1 MSGKESE
8 QARASILIVDDS
20 PEHLLILREMLS
32 ETYQVVTTTSGRN
45 AIHKAFNESPDLIL
59 LDILMQDIDGYE
71 VCETLKNNPYT
82 SDIPILFISELTNP
96 VDKVKAFSAG
106 CNDFLSKPI
115 EPLEAI
121 ARIQHHL
128 KLSQLQKSLVEKN
141 KMLSQ
146 EIEQRQQAEDSLRL
160 SLGEINNI
168 KYALDQSA
176 IVSITDLQ
184 GIITYVNDKFCR
196 VSQFHRREL
205 LGQTHR
211 IINSGFHPPEFFAE
225 MWMTIAR
232 GNIWKGEIR
241 NRTKSGS
248 YYWVDAVIVPMF
260 DKEGELYQY
269 VSIRQDISDRNR
281 RTLDKIRAKVAEWQ
295 KIKAED
301 QLRLL
306 QSVVINA
313 NDSVVITDANT
324 EGRNGPNITYV
335 NEAFI
340 RKTGFAQHEV
350 IGKTP
355 RILQGPKTSQI
366 TKRRI
371 REAIQNWESC
381 RVEILNYTKAREEFW
396 AEISITPLW
405 NENGEVT
412 NWISIQRDITKR
424 KESESLVR
432 KQSLIIDQINDSV
445 IVTDMNGYISSWN
458 RGAQACFGYTTEEI
472 IGTHITKLWR
482 DEQKRSFHQSIVIPL
497 IDKKELDIEMEMN
510 TQRGSSFPANLSIS
524 LFHDDQE
531 NSVGIV
537 IYIKDISHQKRA
549 ETEIL
554 NSLKREREISQLKT
568 RFVSAVSHEY
578 RTPLATILSSLEL
591 LEHYGDFCTTEEK
604 QEYFQQIHTA
614 VDRMTDLMNDV
625 LNLNKSEAGQITF
638 QPDWLNIGLFCQDLV
653 LELQRNIKSPH
664 KISLQTKYTNLEGEM
679 DEKLLRHI
687 LTNLLSNAVKYSP
700 NGGTI
705 DFTVSCENNMAV
717 FTISDNGIGIPPE
730 SLPNLF
736 KAFVRA
742 NNVGNI
748 SGTGLGLSIVQH
760 FVSIHRGYIEAESTP
775 EIGSTFRV
783 KLPLYA
789 EKSK

>member
-1 MSGKESE
+1 MSAKTI
-8 QARASILIVDDS
+8 AREKASILIVDDS
-20 PEHLLILREMLS
+20 PENLLVLREMLS
-32 ETYQVVTTTSGRN
+32 ERYEIFSTTSGRN
-45 AIHKAFNESPDLIL
+45 AIHRAFNDSPDLIL

-71 VCETLKNNPYT
+71 VCETLKNNTYT
-82 SDIPILFISELTNP
+82 SDIPILFISELNNP
-96 VDKVKAFSAG
+96 LDKVKAFSVG
-106 CNDFLSKPI
+106 CNDYLSKPL

-176 IVSITDLQ
+176 IVSITDLE
-184 GIITYVNDKFCR
+184 GNITYVNDKFCR

-205 LGQTHR
+205 LGHTHK

-225 MWMTIAR
+225 MWNTISR
-232 GNIWKGEIR
+232 GNLWKGEIR

-260 DKEGELYQY
+260 NPDGQLYQY

-313 NDSVVITDANT
+313 NDSVVITDANARD
-324 EGRNGPNITYV
+324 RNGPSITYV

-366 TKRRI
+366 TKRKI
-371 REAIQNWESC
+371 RNAINKWESC
-381 RVEILNYTKAREEFW
+381 RVEILNYTKEKEEFW

-405 NENGEVT
+405 NEEGEVT
-412 NWISIQRDITKR
+412 HWISIQRDITKR
-424 KESESLVR
+424 KESEALVR
-432 KQSLIIDQINDSV
+432 RQSLIIDQIHDSV
-445 IVTDMNGYISSWN
+445 IVTDMNGFISSWN
-458 RGAQACFGYTTEEI
+458 RGAKGSFGYATEAILGE
-472 IGTHITKLWR
+472 HITKLW
-482 DEQKRSFHQSIVIPL
+482 KNHKSRSFHQSIVIPL

-510 TQRGSSFPANLSIS
+510 TKNGESFPANLSIS

-531 NSVGIV
+531 NSVGII

-549 ETEIL
+549 EKEIL

-591 LEHYGDFCTTEEK
+591 LEHYGDFSSPEEK

-614 VDRMTDLMNDV
+614 VHRMTDLMNDV

-638 QPDWLNIGLFCQDLV
+638 QPSWINIGLFCKELV
-653 LELQRNIKSPH
+653 SELQRNIKSSH
-664 KISLQTKYTNLEGEM
+664 RISLDIEYKNLEGEM

-687 LTNLLSNAVKYSP
+687 LTNLISNAVKYSP
-700 NGGTI
+700 GGGTI
-705 DFTVSCENNMAV
+705 EFKVSCENHSAV

-760 FVSIHRGYIEAESTP
+760 FVTIHRGSIETDSTP
-775 EIGSTFRV
+775 NEGSTFRV
-783 KLPLYA
+783 KLPLSS